1 MLGEI
6 SPLGLSKLSSVL
18 GSFLGVF
25 GLSSAIGIGNVYWCV
40 DEPRI
45 SALLGRRVSKTKLKP
60 SR

>member
-18 GSFLGVF
+18 GSFLRVF
-25 GLSSAIGIGNVYWCV
+25 GLSSAIRIGSVYWRV

-45 SALLGRRVSKTKLKP
+45 YVALLPESVKNRVT